1 MKKNKPEIVIIDGI
15 EKVKIFSKTRNG
27 KKLEKPFC
35 FYVPLN
41 EYKE

>member
-35 FYVPLN
+35 FYVLLS